1 MEKQL
6 RNSGKRKKPI
16 WPKLAHQ
23 ARSRAPAPARLLPL
37 TGGPCLSAPVC
48 PAPSSLSLSLSRSLP
63 SGAKLSALVPFVRAP
78 LFPLCL
84 AGPVCQSLSRC
95 LCARPLSLRR
105 GPPLSAAPSP
115 CPLWTSARTRARR
128 RKQLMLCHSLEFD
141 YLP

>member
-48 PAPSSLSLSLSRSLP
+48 PAPSSLSLSLSLAAKWGQAVSAGSLRP
-63 SGAKLSALVPFVRAP
+63 RAP
-78 LFPLCL
+78 LPSLPRWPGLPVAEPL
-84 AGPVCQSLSRC
+84 PVRSPSVSAPWASPVSCALPVPAVDQRAHSRT
-95 LCARPLSLRR
+95 
-105 GPPLSAAPSP
+105 SP
-115 CPLWTSARTRARR
+115 ETVDA
-128 RKQLMLCHSLEFD
+128 
-141 YLP
+141 LPFLGI